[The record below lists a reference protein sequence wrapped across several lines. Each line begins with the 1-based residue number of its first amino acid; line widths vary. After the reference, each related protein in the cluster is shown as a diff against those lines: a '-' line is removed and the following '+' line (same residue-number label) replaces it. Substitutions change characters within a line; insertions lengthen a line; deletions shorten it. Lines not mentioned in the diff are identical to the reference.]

1 MCRLLKIA
9 LGTGETYDKIYFD
22 PGGCDITA

>member
-9 LGTGETYDKIYFD
+9 LGLRETYDKIYFD